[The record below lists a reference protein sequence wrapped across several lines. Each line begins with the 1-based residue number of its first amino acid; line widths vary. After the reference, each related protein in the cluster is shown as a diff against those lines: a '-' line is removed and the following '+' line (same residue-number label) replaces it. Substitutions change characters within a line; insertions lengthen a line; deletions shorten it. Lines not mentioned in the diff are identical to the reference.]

1 MKKLLLVAPLFCLIS
16 SIAGAQVEKQKPVQV
31 EKQKPVL
38 CYPIGQ
44 LIKEIKEMREEPQ
57 WTGSSIQGESQYL
70 LVANEKDKGWTLIQ
84 FDGVNGCV
92 IGAGIKSKLIFKT
105 I

>member
-16 SIAGAQVEKQKPVQV
+16 SIAGAQVEKQKPV
-31 EKQKPVL
+31 L

-44 LIKEIKEMREEPQ
+44 LIKEIKEIREEPQ
-57 WTGSSIQGESQYL
+57 WTGRSLQGESQYL
-70 LVANEKDKGWTLIQ
+70 LIVNEKDKSWTLIQ

-92 IGAGIKSKLIFKT
+92 IGAGTKSRLIFKT

>member
-1 MKKLLLVAPLFCLIS
+1 MKKLLLVAPLFCLTS
-16 SIAGAQVEKQKPVQV
+16 SIAGAQI

-92 IGAGIKSKLIFKT
+92 IGAGTKSRLIFKT

>member
-16 SIAGAQVEKQKPVQV
+16 SIAGAQVEKQKPI
-31 EKQKPVL
+31 L

-44 LIKEIKEMREEPQ
+44 LIKEIKEIREEPQ
-57 WTGSSIQGESQYL
+57 WTGRSLQGESQYL
-70 LVANEKDKGWTLIQ
+70 LIVNEKDKSWTLIQ

-92 IGAGIKSKLIFKT
+92 IGTGAKSKIIFKT

>member
-16 SIAGAQVEKQKPVQV
+16 SIAGAQVEKQKPI
-31 EKQKPVL
+31 L

-44 LIKEIKEMREEPQ
+44 LIKEIKEIREEPQ
-57 WTGSSIQGESQYL
+57 WTGRSLQGESQYL
-70 LVANEKDKGWTLIQ
+70 LIVNEKDKSWTLIQ
-84 FDGVNGCV
+84 FDTVTGCV
-92 IGAGIKSKLIFKT
+92 IGAGAKSKLIFKT

>member
-16 SIAGAQVEKQKPVQV
+16 SIAGAQV

-92 IGAGIKSKLIFKT
+92 IGAGTKSRLIFKT

>member
-1 MKKLLLVAPLFCLIS
+1 MKQLLLVAPLFCLTS
-16 SIAGAQVEKQKPVQV
+16 SIAGAQI

-92 IGAGIKSKLIFKT
+92 IGAGTKSRLIFKT
-105 I
+105 M

>member
-1 MKKLLLVAPLFCLIS
+1 MKQLLIVAPLFCLTS
-16 SIAGAQVEKQKPVQV
+16 SIAGAQI

-92 IGAGIKSKLIFKT
+92 IGAGIKSKVIFKT

>member
-1 MKKLLLVAPLFCLIS
+1 MKQLLIVAPLFCLTS
-16 SIAGAQVEKQKPVQV
+16 SIAGAQI

-70 LVANEKDKGWTLIQ
+70 LVENEKDKGWTLIQ

-92 IGAGIKSKLIFKT
+92 IGAGIKSKVIFKT